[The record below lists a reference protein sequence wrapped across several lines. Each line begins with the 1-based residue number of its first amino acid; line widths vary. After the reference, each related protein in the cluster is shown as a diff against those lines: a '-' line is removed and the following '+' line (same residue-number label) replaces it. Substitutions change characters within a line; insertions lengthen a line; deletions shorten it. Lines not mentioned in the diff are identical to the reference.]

1 MNPSTE
7 DEAKGNLHKVK
18 GIIKEKV
25 GELTRNP
32 DLEEDGKAEKDAGK
46 IQNWVGHVKK
56 VVGQ

>member
-1 MNPSTE
+1 MKPSTE

-32 DLEEDGKAEKDAGK
+32 SLEADGRAEKDAGK
-46 IQNWVGHVKK
+46 IQNWDGHVKK